1 MGGGKETEGR
11 GGKGERE
18 GERVTLI
25 NKPILK
31 SIGPKLAILSPK
43 RNL

>member
-25 NKPILK
+25 NKPIL
-31 SIGPKLAILSPK
+31 
-43 RNL
+43 